1 MWRRLV
7 FVRQTDQ
14 NDCGAAA
21 LAMVALYHGLPVG
34 LEQMRDLTGTDRLGT
49 NLYALYRTAEK
60 LGFSARAVRASWDA
74 LQQAPLPAIVH
85 IRNRDGLGHFA
96 VLSHVRKNAVVF
108 ADPARGIEKLSRED
122 FCHRWTGNLLILVP
136 EQLALERGRPA
147 RTDPWRRFL
156 GLLRP
161 HSSLLLEA
169 FFSGLLMTLLGVS
182 TSYFVQHL
190 VDSVLVR
197 YERQLVNALGI
208 GMVLAVVM
216 RTLFGLLR
224 RYLLAHISRKVDLA
238 LVSGYA
244 RHILRLPL
252 RFFETRRVG
261 EILSRIHDAGKVRDA
276 ISSTATTAVV
286 DGVLVLVLLAVL
298 FAYDLALA
306 LVATVFMPVLLVGVA
321 LHHPA
326 ARRRCREAMEE
337 EAQLQA
343 HLYEDVSGTA
353 TVKAFGAERAR
364 AEGGESRLVR
374 FVQANFGLQML
385 ALSTS
390 SLGMLVTGLAGI
402 VVLWYGGHRV
412 MSGALTIGQLLFFY
426 TLLGYMLEPLERLS
440 LVNLRIQDA
449 LVAVDRLFQ
458 VLTLEMEQR
467 SGDNKAAFSGVR
479 QQIELR
485 DVSFRYGYRA
495 PVLEKINLTI
505 PAGKTV
511 ALVGESG
518 CGKSTLLHLLLGFHA
533 PTEGRVLIDG
543 VDLRDYDLESLRG
556 WIGLVSQE
564 PFVFNASIRENIA
577 LGRPGATL
585 DQVIAA
591 ARAAELDDFIAGL
604 PQRYDTVI
612 GERGANLSG
621 GQRQRLA
628 IARALLRQLD
638 ILIFDEA
645 TSHLDTATERAI
657 QENLRS
663 TLAGKTVLLVAHRL
677 NTIKDADLIYVLHKG
692 QIVEQGTH
700 RELMGRS
707 GRYAALYSGQTGDS
721 SFSSP
726 RLGCTCSHALA
737 SA

>member
-7 FVRQTDQ
+7 VVRQTDQ

-21 LAMVALYHGLPVG
+21 LATVALYHGLPVS

-49 NLYALYRTAEK
+49 NLFALQRAAEK
-60 LGFSARAVRASWDA
+60 LGFSARAVRASWES
-74 LQQAPLPAIVH
+74 LGQAPLPAVVH
-85 IRNRDGLGHFA
+85 VRNRDGLGHFA
-96 VLSHVRKNAVVF
+96 VLSRVRKNHVVV
-108 ADPARGIEKLSRED
+108 ADPARGIQKPSREE
-122 FCHRWTGNLLILVP
+122 FCRGWSGHLLMLVP
-136 EQLALERGRPA
+136 EQPAMPGHSERRAG
-147 RTDPWRRFL
+147 PWRRFL

-161 HSSLLLEA
+161 HSSILIEA
-169 FFSGLLMTLLGVS
+169 FFCGLLMTLLGVS

-197 YERQLVNALGI
+197 QERQLLDALGI
-208 GMVLAVVM
+208 GMVLAVVA
-216 RTLFGLLR
+216 RALFGTLR
-224 RYLLAHISRKVDLA
+224 RYLLAYISRKVDLA

-244 RHILRLPL
+244 RHVLRLPL

-261 EILSRIHDAGKVRDA
+261 EILSRVHDAGKVRDA

-286 DGVLVLVLLAVL
+286 DGVLVLVLLGVL
-298 FAYDLALA
+298 FAYDLSLA
-306 LVATVFMPVLLVGVA
+306 LVASVFMALLLVGVA

-326 ARRRCREAMEE
+326 ARRRSREAMEQ

-343 HLYEDVSGTA
+343 HLFEDVSGAA
-353 TVKAFGAERAR
+353 TVKAFGAEQAR

-374 FVQANFGLQML
+374 FVQANFALQML
-385 ALSTS
+385 GLSTS
-390 SLGMLVTGLAGI
+390 TLGMLVTGLAGI

-440 LVNLRIQDA
+440 LVNLRLQDG

-458 VLTLEMEQR
+458 VLTLEAEQR
-467 SGDNKAAFSGVR
+467 PGEHKASFAGVR

-495 PVLEKINLTI
+495 PVLEKISLTI

-518 CGKSTLLHLLLGFHA
+518 CGKSTLLNLLLGFHA
-533 PTEGRVLIDG
+533 PTEGRLLLDG
-543 VDLRDYDLESLRG
+543 VELRDYDLESVRG
-556 WIGLVSQE
+556 RVGLVSQE
-564 PFVFNASIRENIA
+564 PFVFNASIRDNIA
-577 LGRPGATL
+577 LGRPEATL
-585 DQVIAA
+585 DEVIAA
-591 ARAAELDDFIAGL
+591 ARAAGLDEFIAGL
-604 PQRYDTVI
+604 PQRYETLI

-657 QENLRS
+657 QDNLRS
-663 TLAGKTVLLVAHRL
+663 ALAGKTVLLVAHRL
-677 NTIKDADLIYVLHKG
+677 NTIKDADLICVLHRG

-700 RELMGRS
+700 RDLMARG
-707 GRYAALYSGQTGDS
+707 GRYAALYRGQTDDS
-721 SFSSP
+721 PSSS
-726 RLGCTCSHALA
+726 RSACSCRHVATA
-737 SA
+737 V